1 MKIKEL
7 HEDIERYLAE
17 DCYCPNE
24 VYSLDGFFYH
34 NYYSEQDC
42 KLLGKRDELIAYLAH
57 PFNDEKERQT
67 VVLFFIENGKCYD
80 STWYDATENNL
91 KITEDILEN
100 GVNGRRFSFDNY
112 K

>member
-7 HEDIERYLAE
+7 HKDIERYLNE

-24 VYSLDGFFYH
+24 VYSLDGLFYQ

-42 KLLGKRDELIAYLAH
+42 KLLGKREELIACLAH
-57 PFNDEKERQT
+57 PSNDEKEEET
-67 VVLFFIENGKCYD
+67 VVLFFIKDGKCYD

-91 KITEDILEN
+91 KITKDILEN
-100 GVNGRRFSFDNY
+100 GINGRKFSFD
-112 K
+112 

>member
-7 HEDIERYLAE
+7 HEDIARYLDE

-24 VYSLDGFFYH
+24 VYSLVGFFYH

-42 KLLGKRDELIAYLAH
+42 KLLGKREELIACLAH
-57 PFNDEKERQT
+57 PSNDEKEEET
-67 VVLFFIENGKCYD
+67 VVLFFIKDGKCYD

-100 GVNGRRFSFDNY
+100 GINGRKFSFD
-112 K
+112 